1 MRDWRRLPYWQSTV
15 SVARS
20 VEELHRLL
28 DRYGVTAVRQTTSRD
43 PWRLLLEWQ
52 MEIRGVPVIVAFDI
66 TVTDEELAG
75 YTVKQRE
82 AIPAQAARL
91 VVHTVKNLL
100 AAADAGLVSME
111 EVFLSRV
118 QTYQAG
124 QPVSVGDLVLD
135 QIERAG
141 QLGPAIVQRA
151 LPKPGDEA

>member
-1 MRDWRRLPYWQSTV
+1 MRDWRRLPYWQTTV

-20 VEELHRLL
+20 VEELHSLL
-28 DRYGVTAVRQTTSRD
+28 DRYGVTAVRQTTGRD

-52 MEIRGVPVIVAFDI
+52 MEIRGIPVVVAFDI
-66 TVTDEELAG
+66 SVTDEELAG
-75 YTVKQRE
+75 YTAKHQE

-91 VVHTVKNLL
+91 VAHTVKNLL

-118 QTYQAG
+118 QTHRAG
-124 QPVSVGDLVLD
+124 EPVSVGELVLD

-141 QLGPAIVQRA
+141 QLGPAIVQQA
-151 LPKPGDEA
+151 LPKGGET